1 MEWLNLFYEGFLMA
15 EPISIITAAIGAG
28 TALAGGIKGGID
40 ASNAKKAQKERERL
54 QQENLMADINQDW
67 LNRSEYRQFL
77 KQLRDQYKEQN
88 ETNRRMGIVTGATEE
103 QKLASEEAKNKQFA
117 NVFGKMAQGASNF
130 IDNRKAK
137 YQQQQDTNSLLWQ
150 KIYANESE
158 QSANLLDNGANLMG
172 ASLDNLAG
180 WKPTKKL
187 NLAQNKEASNMVLDS
202 LSTMGFIPKIQ
213 RKV

>member
-1 MEWLNLFYEGFLMA
+1 MEWINLFYEGFLMA
-15 EPISIITAAIGAG
+15 EPISIITAAVGAA

-40 ASNAKKAQKERERL
+40 ASNAKKAQNDRERI
-54 QQENLMADINQDW
+54 QRENLMADINQDW
-67 LNRSEYRQFL
+67 LNRSENRQFL
-77 KQLRDQYKEQN
+77 KQLKEQYEEQN
-88 ETNRRMGIVTGATEE
+88 EANRRMGIVTGATEE

-137 YQQQQDTNSLLWQ
+137 YQGQQDANALLWQ

-180 WKPTKKL
+180 WEPKKKL
-187 NLAQNKEASNMVLDS
+187 NLAENKEALNMSLDA
-202 LSTMGFIPKIQ
+202 LSTIGFIPKIQ
-213 RKV
+213 V

>member
-1 MEWLNLFYEGFLMA
+1 MEWLNLFYEGFLIA

-28 TALAGGIKGGID
+28 ATLAGGIKGGIG
-40 ASNAKKAQKERERL
+40 ASNAKKAQRDRERI

-67 LNRSEYRQFL
+67 LNRSENRQFL
-77 KQLRDQYKEQN
+77 KQLRDQYKEQT
-88 ETNRRMGIVTGATEE
+88 EANRRMGIVTGATEE

-137 YQQQQDTNSLLWQ
+137 YQNQQDANSLLWQ

-158 QSANLLDNGANLMG
+158 QSANLLDNGAKVMG
-172 ASLDNLAG
+172 TGLDNLSVNIIDKTTSQKQHDEAMKNFYGDGFIGYG
-180 WKPTKKL
+180 WK
-187 NLAQNKEASNMVLDS
+187 
-202 LSTMGFIPKIQ
+202 
-213 RKV
+213 

>member
-40 ASNAKKAQKERERL
+40 ASNAKKAQKDRERI

-137 YQQQQDTNSLLWQ
+137 YQQQQDANSLLWQ